1 MSQKQLSSK
10 NNNNLKKQLRV
21 GRSGVNKFENHVSI
35 KMIHEK
41 YPEILPGSFR
51 FQLVSN
57 NEVKKECALFQLCSS
72 NNLKTMRKC
81 LFSTSHELCKLFYS
95 S

>member
-10 NNNNLKKQLRV
+10 NNNNFKKQLRV

-41 YPEILPGSFR
+41 CPEILPGSFR

-72 NNLKTMRKC
+72 NLKTMRKC

-95 S
+95 T